1 LSTRSIESQE
11 ENMPDWSKE
20 IRAAL
25 ARLNLDPAREAELVE
40 ELSQYLTD
48 RYNELRCNGDD
59 DTEACRLLK
68 AELNDGKLAAE
79 LSPLLATSPETAA
92 PGLDRRERLF
102 AGVGNDLRQ
111 AARLLR
117 LNPGFAA
124 LAILSLAL
132 GIGANTAI
140 FELIDAVVMRTLPVP
155 SPQQLA
161 DIQEIHGARIGS
173 TVARQKEFSFAIWDQ
188 LRQGQKAFSGIAAW
202 STERFDMG
210 QGGEARYAEGMWVS
224 GSFFEVLQV
233 QPMLGR
239 LIAPSDDY
247 RGCGIRGAV
256 ISNAFW
262 QREFGG
268 RGNVIGRKLSLD
280 GHPFEIVGVTPPSF
294 FGLEVGRNFDV
305 ALPLCTEPAIHREG
319 AWTADST
326 TWWLAAIG
334 RLNQG
339 WTFKRASAELASIA
353 PGIYSATLPAE
364 YDAAARKDYLRYS
377 LTAQP
382 AATGDSP
389 LRKQYADPLWML
401 LSISGLVLLIACANL
416 ANLMLARAG
425 ARQREMA
432 LRLALGASRLRLIRQ
447 LLAESLLLALSGATI
462 GIALAQ
468 VLGRLLTAYIGSVQD
483 PLFLPLYPDLRVLS
497 FTFGVALLTCVLFGV
512 APAIQAANADPGTVM
527 KTAGRGLTAGRQRF
541 LLRRGLIVSQV
552 ALSLVLLVAAL
563 LFVQTF
569 RNLLALDAG
578 FRQENVLVADFDFSR
593 LNIPAANRLEY
604 KRELLEKVKNTPGVI
619 SASETSIVPLSGDGW
634 NEFID
639 IPSAS
644 ISRKLVYFDAASAGY
659 FQTLQT
665 PMLAGR
671 DFSENDTPA
680 SPLVAIVNQLF
691 ARSFL
696 GQANPIGMTFGVKQ
710 PGGKPNKLYRIVGL
724 VGNTKYRDLREDLI
738 PIIFVAEY
746 QIADPG
752 TDSTFLIRSN
762 GAASALIASL
772 KDATA
777 KSSPAIVLNFSVLRT
792 SILERLT
799 RERLMATLSGFYGI
813 LATVLAIVG
822 IYGIISYMVVRRRNE
837 IGVRIAL
844 GADKVNILG
853 MILGE
858 AEILLVIGLIAGTG
872 LAVAAGNAARAMLFG
887 LEPFDPLTLALAAG
901 GLTMIAVA
909 ASTIPAVRAVAV
921 DPMQVLREE

>member
-1 LSTRSIESQE
+1 MWPCPFAPNQRFT
-11 ENMPDWSKE
+11 
-20 IRAAL
+20 
-25 ARLNLDPAREAELVE
+25 EAEL
-40 ELSQYLTD
+40 
-48 RYNELRCNGDD
+48 
-59 DTEACRLLK
+59 
-68 AELNDGKLAAE
+68 
-79 LSPLLATSPETAA
+79 TS
-92 PGLDRRERLF
+92 D
-102 AGVGNDLRQ
+102 
-111 AARLLR
+111 
-117 LNPGFAA
+117 
-124 LAILSLAL
+124 
-132 GIGANTAI
+132 
-140 FELIDAVVMRTLPVP
+140 
-155 SPQQLA
+155 
-161 DIQEIHGARIGS
+161 
-173 TVARQKEFSFAIWDQ
+173 
-188 LRQGQKAFSGIAAW
+188 
-202 STERFDMG
+202 
-210 QGGEARYAEGMWVS
+210 
-224 GSFFEVLQV
+224 
-233 QPMLGR
+233 
-239 LIAPSDDY
+239 
-247 RGCGIRGAV
+247 
-256 ISNAFW
+256 
-262 QREFGG
+262 
-268 RGNVIGRKLSLD
+268 
-280 GHPFEIVGVTPPSF
+280 
-294 FGLEVGRNFDV
+294 
-305 ALPLCTEPAIHREG
+305 EG

-339 WTFKRASAELASIA
+339 WTFKRASVELASIA

-364 YDAAARKDYLRYS
+364 YDAAARQDYLRFS
-377 LTAQP
+377 LKAQP
-382 AATGDSP
+382 AATGASP
-389 LRKQYADPLWML
+389 LRKQYAEPLWML

-416 ANLMLARAG
+416 ANLMLARAS

-432 LRLALGASRLRLIRQ
+432 LRLTLGASRLRLIRQ
-447 LLAESLLLALSGATI
+447 LLAESLLLALIGATI

-468 VLGRLLTAYIGSVQD
+468 VLGRLLTAYIGNVQD

-527 KTAGRGLTAGRQRF
+527 KAAGRGLTAGRQRF
-541 LLRRGLIVSQV
+541 LLRRGLIVSQI

-563 LFVQTF
+563 LFIKTF
-569 RNLLALDAG
+569 RNLLALNAG
-578 FRQENVLVADFDFSR
+578 FRQDNVLVADFDFSR
-593 LNIPAANRLEY
+593 LNVPAANRLEY
-604 KRELLEKVKNTPGVI
+604 KRELLEKVKNMPAVI

-680 SPLVAIVNQLF
+680 SPLVAIVNEQF

-710 PGGKPNKLYRIVGL
+710 PGGKPDKLYRIVGL
-724 VGNTKYRDLREDLI
+724 VGDTKYRDLREDLI

-746 QIADPG
+746 QIVDPG
-752 TDSTFLIRSN
+752 TDSTFLIRSSE
-762 GAASALIASL
+762 AASALIASL

-777 KSSPAIVLNFSVLRT
+777 KSSPAIVLNFSVLRR

-799 RERLMATLSGFYGI
+799 RERLMATLSGFYGM
-813 LATVLAIVG
+813 LAAILAIVG

-837 IGVRIAL
+837 ICVRIAL

-858 AEILLVIGLIAGTG
+858 ALSLIVIGLVAGTG
-872 LAVAAGNAARAMLFG
+872 LAAAAANAARAMLFG

-901 GLTMIAVA
+901 GLTIIAVA

>member
-1 LSTRSIESQE
+1 ML
-11 ENMPDWSKE
+11 DWSKE
-20 IRAAL
+20 IRAAIT
-25 ARLNLDPAREAELVE
+25 RLNLHPSQESALVE
-40 ELSQYLTD
+40 ELSQHLSD
-48 RYNELRCNGDD
+48 RYDELRSNGEEDA
-59 DTEACRLLK
+59 EACRLLK
-68 AELNDGKLAAE
+68 AELNDGKLVAE
-79 LSPLLATSPETAA
+79 LSSLLSASPETAVL
-92 PGLDRRERLF
+92 GLDRRERLF
-102 AGVGNDLRQ
+102 AGLGNDLRQ
-111 AARLLR
+111 AVRLLR

-124 LAILSLAL
+124 VAMLSLAL

-161 DIQEIHGARIGS
+161 DVQEIHGGRIGS

-188 LRQGQKAFSGIAAW
+188 LRQQQKAFSGIAAW

-210 QGGEARYAEGMWVS
+210 QGGEARYAEGLWVS
-224 GSFFEVLQV
+224 GSFFQVLQV
-233 QPMLGR
+233 QPVLGR
-239 LIAPSDDY
+239 LIAQSDDY

-262 QREFGG
+262 QQEFGG
-268 RGNVIGRKLSLD
+268 RGNVIGSKLSLD
-280 GHPFEIVGVTPPSF
+280 GHPFEIIGVTPPSF
-294 FGLEVGRNFDV
+294 YGLEVGRNFDV
-305 ALPLCTEPAIHREG
+305 AVPLCTEPAIHKDG
-319 AWTADST
+319 AWTSDST

-334 RLNQG
+334 RLNPG

-364 YDAAARKDYLRYS
+364 YDAAARQDYLRFS
-377 LTAQP
+377 LKAQP
-382 AATGDSP
+382 AATGASP

-432 LRLALGASRLRLIRQ
+432 LRITLGASRLRLIRQ
-447 LLAESLLLALSGATI
+447 LLAESLLLALSGAAI

-468 VLGRLLTAYIGSVQD
+468 VLGRVLTSYISNTQN

-512 APAIQAANADPGTVM
+512 APAIQAASADPGTVM
-527 KTAGRGLTAGRQRF
+527 KAGGRGLTPGRERF

-563 LFVQTF
+563 LFVRTF
-569 RNLLALDAG
+569 RNLLTLDAG
-578 FRQENVLVADFDFSR
+578 FRQDNVLVADFDFSS
-593 LNIPAANRLEY
+593 LSVSLPNRMQF
-604 KRELLEKVKNTPGVI
+604 KRELLERVKNIPGVI
-619 SASETSIVPLSGDGW
+619 SVAETSIVPLSGDGW
-634 NEFID
+634 NQFID

-644 ISRKLVYFDAASAGY
+644 ISRKLAYFDAASMGY
-659 FQTLQT
+659 FHTLQT

-671 DFSENDTPA
+671 DFSEDDTPA
-680 SPLVAIVNQLF
+680 SPPVAIVNEQF

-696 GQANPIGMTFGVKQ
+696 GHGNPIGQTFGVKQ
-710 PGGKPNKLYRIVGL
+710 SGGKPDKVYRIVGL
-724 VGNTKYRDLREDLI
+724 VENTKYRDLREDLI

-752 TDSTFLIRSN
+752 TDSTFLIRTGEN
-762 GAASALIASL
+762 PSALIASL
-772 KDATA
+772 KDTMA

-792 SILERLT
+792 SILESLT

-813 LATVLAIVG
+813 LATILSIVG

-844 GADKVNILG
+844 GPAK
-853 MILGE
+853 
-858 AEILLVIGLIAGTG
+858 
-872 LAVAAGNAARAMLFG
+872 
-887 LEPFDPLTLALAAG
+887 
-901 GLTMIAVA
+901 
-909 ASTIPAVRAVAV
+909 STSSA
-921 DPMQVLREE
+921 